1 MMTWRVPREFHQR
14 LCEEMLKYSRGAD
27 YSSVLAREKQD
38 VGKFEGERI
47 MIFDSESVF
56 EENVITVLKQH
67 GWKDGVLRYP
77 TEQDLLDNWKGI
89 LYRNNNDID
98 RLGQYPLTDGEMA
111 QIIEQIETL
120 RTPLALNS
128 FVNGRTVSIT
138 RDNKEDVAHF
148 GKEVS
153 LYIYDRKEIAG
164 GKSTYQIAQQPV
176 YPAKNKMLNSRR
188 GDLVL
193 LINGMPLIHI
203 ELKKSGIPISQATN
217 QIEKYAHEG
226 VFTGLFRLVQIFVA
240 MNPDD
245 AVYFAN
251 PGVDKFNPSYYF
263 HWADYNN
270 EPICGGQNPSKDEWK
285 LFIGGTSGTAG
296 LLSIPMAHQLIGF
309 YTIADSADGCLKVLR
324 SYQYIAANAI
334 SDVVRKCDWEQQPAT
349 PGRPGGYVWHTTG
362 SGKTMT
368 SFKSAQLIADSH
380 DADKVVFLM
389 DRIELGTQS
398 LKEYRSFAD
407 SETEVQG
414 TENTG
419 VLRDKLNST
428 NVNDTLIVTS
438 IQKMSN
444 VKAGERGVTQ
454 AWLDQLA
461 ARRIVFIVDECH
473 RSTFGDML
481 QDIRRSF
488 PNALFFGF
496 TGTPILDENQKKNS
510 TTAMVFGRCLHRY
523 SIADGI
529 RDHNV
534 LGFDPYMVTTYKD
547 SEVRRAVALDKA
559 KVESTE
565 DALADPVK
573 AKVFQHYMDK
583 SEVPMG
589 PMVDGAGNRISGI
602 EDFLG
607 RDQYGIDSPHPNM
620 VVSDILEQFPVLSHA
635 GKFHAMLATSSI
647 PEAVNYY
654 HLFKQQAPKLHVTA
668 LFDPNI
674 DNNEGAT
681 DKEDALTEIITD
693 YNEAFGKEFI
703 IPTWPAMKKDISSRL
718 SHKSP
723 YGSIST
729 NRSQQLDLLIVV
741 DQMLTGFDSKWV
753 NTLYLDKIIDYE
765 SIIQAF
771 SRTNRLF
778 GPDKP
783 FGVIRYYRKPH
794 TMYGFIEAA
803 VKLYSGDRPL
813 DLFVQ
818 KLPANVKSMDT
829 RYLEILDVFTDNGE
843 SDLMQ
848 LPESV
853 EARRKFAKE
862 FVELNRYLEA
872 AKVQGFDWNT
882 TEYKVDGTDA
892 DDADEN
898 DGGNGEPDIVR
909 PQIDERTYLILAQRY
924 KELFDDDSCAGEP
937 DDDGRRDP
945 EAPYELEGY
954 LTEIDTGLIDTD
966 YMNANFVK
974 WLKALKEDSPELA
987 EMSAQLH
994 RSFAALSRD
1003 EQRLAEL
1010 FLHDVERGDVEVE
1023 EGMTLRDYITRYAK
1037 REKDEQIDKLVDHL
1051 GVDRSLL
1058 EELTVRYINEKSLNA
1073 FGRFDALRDTIDVP
1087 RAKSFFERCMNVT
1100 LPNFKVKVQASKLLK
1115 QFVLEGGFDI
1125 DEEVSHWRFAL

>member
-1 MMTWRVPREFHQR
+1 
-14 LCEEMLKYSRGAD
+14 
-27 YSSVLAREKQD
+27 
-38 VGKFEGERI
+38 
-47 MIFDSESVF
+47 
-56 EENVITVLKQH
+56 
-67 GWKDGVLRYP
+67 
-77 TEQDLLDNWKGI
+77 
-89 LYRNNNDID
+89 
-98 RLGQYPLTDGEMA
+98 
-111 QIIEQIETL
+111 
-120 RTPLALNS
+120 
-128 FVNGRTVSIT
+128 
-138 RDNKEDVAHF
+138 
-148 GKEVS
+148 
-153 LYIYDRKEIAG
+153 
-164 GKSTYQIAQQPV
+164 
-176 YPAKNKMLNSRR
+176 
-188 GDLVL
+188 
-193 LINGMPLIHI
+193 
-203 ELKKSGIPISQATN
+203 
-217 QIEKYAHEG
+217 
-226 VFTGLFRLVQIFVA
+226 
-240 MNPDD
+240 
-245 AVYFAN
+245 
-251 PGVDKFNPSYYF
+251 
-263 HWADYNN
+263 
-270 EPICGGQNPSKDEWK
+270 
-285 LFIGGTSGTAG
+285 
-296 LLSIPMAHQLIGF
+296 
-309 YTIADSADGCLKVLR
+309 
-324 SYQYIAANAI
+324 
-334 SDVVRKCDWEQQPAT
+334 
-349 PGRPGGYVWHTTG
+349 
-362 SGKTMT
+362 
-368 SFKSAQLIADSH
+368 
-380 DADKVVFLM
+380 
-389 DRIELGTQS
+389 
-398 LKEYRSFAD
+398 
-407 SETEVQG
+407 
-414 TENTG
+414 
-419 VLRDKLNST
+419 
-428 NVNDTLIVTS
+428 
-438 IQKMSN
+438 
-444 VKAGERGVTQ
+444 
-454 AWLDQLA
+454 
-461 ARRIVFIVDECH
+461 
-473 RSTFGDML
+473 
-481 QDIRRSF
+481 
-488 PNALFFGF
+488 
-496 TGTPILDENQKKNS
+496 
-510 TTAMVFGRCLHRY
+510 
-523 SIADGI
+523 
-529 RDHNV
+529 
-534 LGFDPYMVTTYKD
+534 MVTTYKD

-559 KVESTE
+559 KAESTE
-565 DALADPVK
+565 DALADPIK

-862 FVELNRYLEA
+862 SVELNRYLEA

-924 KELFDDDSCAGEP
+924 KELFDDDSCTGEP
-937 DDDGRRDP
+937 DDDGRCDP

>member
-1 MMTWRVPREFHQR
+1 
-14 LCEEMLKYSRGAD
+14 
-27 YSSVLAREKQD
+27 
-38 VGKFEGERI
+38 
-47 MIFDSESVF
+47 
-56 EENVITVLKQH
+56 
-67 GWKDGVLRYP
+67 
-77 TEQDLLDNWKGI
+77 
-89 LYRNNNDID
+89 
-98 RLGQYPLTDGEMA
+98 
-111 QIIEQIETL
+111 
-120 RTPLALNS
+120 
-128 FVNGRTVSIT
+128 
-138 RDNKEDVAHF
+138 
-148 GKEVS
+148 
-153 LYIYDRKEIAG
+153 
-164 GKSTYQIAQQPV
+164 
-176 YPAKNKMLNSRR
+176 
-188 GDLVL
+188 
-193 LINGMPLIHI
+193 
-203 ELKKSGIPISQATN
+203 
-217 QIEKYAHEG
+217 
-226 VFTGLFRLVQIFVA
+226 
-240 MNPDD
+240 
-245 AVYFAN
+245 
-251 PGVDKFNPSYYF
+251 
-263 HWADYNN
+263 
-270 EPICGGQNPSKDEWK
+270 
-285 LFIGGTSGTAG
+285 
-296 LLSIPMAHQLIGF
+296 
-309 YTIADSADGCLKVLR
+309 
-324 SYQYIAANAI
+324 
-334 SDVVRKCDWEQQPAT
+334 
-349 PGRPGGYVWHTTG
+349 
-362 SGKTMT
+362 
-368 SFKSAQLIADSH
+368 
-380 DADKVVFLM
+380 
-389 DRIELGTQS
+389 
-398 LKEYRSFAD
+398 
-407 SETEVQG
+407 
-414 TENTG
+414 
-419 VLRDKLNST
+419 
-428 NVNDTLIVTS
+428 
-438 IQKMSN
+438 
-444 VKAGERGVTQ
+444 
-454 AWLDQLA
+454 
-461 ARRIVFIVDECH
+461 
-473 RSTFGDML
+473 
-481 QDIRRSF
+481 
-488 PNALFFGF
+488 
-496 TGTPILDENQKKNS
+496 
-510 TTAMVFGRCLHRY
+510 
-523 SIADGI
+523 
-529 RDHNV
+529 
-534 LGFDPYMVTTYKD
+534 
-547 SEVRRAVALDKA
+547 
-559 KVESTE
+559 
-565 DALADPVK
+565 
-573 AKVFQHYMDK
+573 
-583 SEVPMG
+583 
-589 PMVDGAGNRISGI
+589 
-602 EDFLG
+602 
-607 RDQYGIDSPHPNM
+607 
-620 VVSDILEQFPVLSHA
+620 
-635 GKFHAMLATSSI
+635 
-647 PEAVNYY
+647 
-654 HLFKQQAPKLHVTA
+654 
-668 LFDPNI
+668 
-674 DNNEGAT
+674 
-681 DKEDALTEIITD
+681 
-693 YNEAFGKEFI
+693 
-703 IPTWPAMKKDISSRL
+703 
-718 SHKSP
+718 
-723 YGSIST
+723 
-729 NRSQQLDLLIVV
+729 
-741 DQMLTGFDSKWV
+741 MLTGFDSKWV

-924 KELFDDDSCAGEP
+924 KELFDDDSCTGEP
-937 DDDGRRDP
+937 DDDGRCDP

-987 EMSAQLH
+987 EISAQLH

>member
-1 MMTWRVPREFHQR
+1 
-14 LCEEMLKYSRGAD
+14 
-27 YSSVLAREKQD
+27 
-38 VGKFEGERI
+38 
-47 MIFDSESVF
+47 
-56 EENVITVLKQH
+56 
-67 GWKDGVLRYP
+67 
-77 TEQDLLDNWKGI
+77 
-89 LYRNNNDID
+89 
-98 RLGQYPLTDGEMA
+98 
-111 QIIEQIETL
+111 
-120 RTPLALNS
+120 
-128 FVNGRTVSIT
+128 
-138 RDNKEDVAHF
+138 
-148 GKEVS
+148 
-153 LYIYDRKEIAG
+153 
-164 GKSTYQIAQQPV
+164 
-176 YPAKNKMLNSRR
+176 
-188 GDLVL
+188 
-193 LINGMPLIHI
+193 
-203 ELKKSGIPISQATN
+203 
-217 QIEKYAHEG
+217 
-226 VFTGLFRLVQIFVA
+226 
-240 MNPDD
+240 
-245 AVYFAN
+245 
-251 PGVDKFNPSYYF
+251 
-263 HWADYNN
+263 
-270 EPICGGQNPSKDEWK
+270 
-285 LFIGGTSGTAG
+285 
-296 LLSIPMAHQLIGF
+296 
-309 YTIADSADGCLKVLR
+309 
-324 SYQYIAANAI
+324 
-334 SDVVRKCDWEQQPAT
+334 
-349 PGRPGGYVWHTTG
+349 
-362 SGKTMT
+362 
-368 SFKSAQLIADSH
+368 
-380 DADKVVFLM
+380 
-389 DRIELGTQS
+389 
-398 LKEYRSFAD
+398 
-407 SETEVQG
+407 
-414 TENTG
+414 
-419 VLRDKLNST
+419 
-428 NVNDTLIVTS
+428 
-438 IQKMSN
+438 
-444 VKAGERGVTQ
+444 
-454 AWLDQLA
+454 
-461 ARRIVFIVDECH
+461 
-473 RSTFGDML
+473 
-481 QDIRRSF
+481 
-488 PNALFFGF
+488 
-496 TGTPILDENQKKNS
+496 
-510 TTAMVFGRCLHRY
+510 
-523 SIADGI
+523 
-529 RDHNV
+529 
-534 LGFDPYMVTTYKD
+534 MVTTYKD
-547 SEVRRAVALDKA
+547 SDVRRVVALDKA
-559 KVESTE
+559 KAESTE
-565 DALADPVK
+565 DALADPIK

-620 VVSDILEQFPVLSHA
+620 VVSDILEQFPALSHA

-924 KELFDDDSCAGEP
+924 KELFDDDSCAAEP
-937 DDDGRRDP
+937 DDDGRCDP

>member
-1 MMTWRVPREFHQR
+1 
-14 LCEEMLKYSRGAD
+14 
-27 YSSVLAREKQD
+27 
-38 VGKFEGERI
+38 
-47 MIFDSESVF
+47 
-56 EENVITVLKQH
+56 
-67 GWKDGVLRYP
+67 
-77 TEQDLLDNWKGI
+77 
-89 LYRNNNDID
+89 
-98 RLGQYPLTDGEMA
+98 
-111 QIIEQIETL
+111 
-120 RTPLALNS
+120 
-128 FVNGRTVSIT
+128 
-138 RDNKEDVAHF
+138 
-148 GKEVS
+148 
-153 LYIYDRKEIAG
+153 
-164 GKSTYQIAQQPV
+164 
-176 YPAKNKMLNSRR
+176 
-188 GDLVL
+188 
-193 LINGMPLIHI
+193 
-203 ELKKSGIPISQATN
+203 
-217 QIEKYAHEG
+217 
-226 VFTGLFRLVQIFVA
+226 
-240 MNPDD
+240 
-245 AVYFAN
+245 
-251 PGVDKFNPSYYF
+251 
-263 HWADYNN
+263 
-270 EPICGGQNPSKDEWK
+270 
-285 LFIGGTSGTAG
+285 
-296 LLSIPMAHQLIGF
+296 
-309 YTIADSADGCLKVLR
+309 
-324 SYQYIAANAI
+324 
-334 SDVVRKCDWEQQPAT
+334 
-349 PGRPGGYVWHTTG
+349 
-362 SGKTMT
+362 
-368 SFKSAQLIADSH
+368 
-380 DADKVVFLM
+380 
-389 DRIELGTQS
+389 
-398 LKEYRSFAD
+398 
-407 SETEVQG
+407 
-414 TENTG
+414 
-419 VLRDKLNST
+419 
-428 NVNDTLIVTS
+428 
-438 IQKMSN
+438 
-444 VKAGERGVTQ
+444 
-454 AWLDQLA
+454 
-461 ARRIVFIVDECH
+461 
-473 RSTFGDML
+473 
-481 QDIRRSF
+481 
-488 PNALFFGF
+488 
-496 TGTPILDENQKKNS
+496 
-510 TTAMVFGRCLHRY
+510 
-523 SIADGI
+523 
-529 RDHNV
+529 
-534 LGFDPYMVTTYKD
+534 
-547 SEVRRAVALDKA
+547 
-559 KVESTE
+559 
-565 DALADPVK
+565 
-573 AKVFQHYMDK
+573 
-583 SEVPMG
+583 MG

-924 KELFDDDSCAGEP
+924 KELFDDDSCTGEP
-937 DDDGRRDP
+937 DDDGTCDP

-1003 EQRLAEL
+1003 ERRRAEL